1 MTAYPSAP
9 PETGAGRCRLPRVAV
24 ASRRMLLLH
33 GLGGDAS
40 TWDAF
45 LRRGGLGHEVWD
57 ADLPWRGPAEP
68 GWTLRCDPQ
77 RVVTDLVNGEAP
89 GCAREPFDIVVAHSY
104 AAGLVLAA
112 LAAGEIRPDA
122 LVLVSPFYRADAASF
137 DWPTISYSLNDFH
150 LVFVEA
156 LRVSGASR
164 SARTHRAANHR
175 TASHRDWMGRQ
186 LRDRVGPYGWMAF
199 FDLYLRTPFLRLDE
213 VRVPVLV
220 VRGDADAASRP
231 EDSCQ
236 LTRALANA
244 RFASLPGCG
253 HFPMIEQPEEFS
265 RVIGRFLESTWS

>member
-1 MTAYPSAP
+1 VT
-9 PETGAGRCRLPRVAV
+9 

-33 GLGGDAS
+33 GLGGNAS
-40 TWDAF
+40 TWDGF
-45 LRRGGLGHEVWD
+45 LRGGALGHEVWH
-57 ADLPWRGPAEP
+57 ADLPWQGSSAEP
-68 GWTLRCDPQ
+68 GWTRRCDPQ
-77 RVVTDLVNGEAP
+77 RVVTDLVNGAAP
-89 GCAREPFDIVVAHSY
+89 GCAPFDLVVAHSY

-112 LAAGEIRPDA
+112 LAAGDVRPDA
-122 LVLVSPFYRADAASF
+122 VVLVSPFYRADPASF

-164 SARTHRAANHR
+164 PARTRR
-175 TASHRDWMGRQ
+175 EASHRDWMGRQ

-220 VRGDADAASRP
+220 LRGDADTASRP
-231 EDSCQ
+231 EDSHQ
-236 LTRALANA
+236 LARALPNA

-253 HFPMIEQPEEFS
+253 HFPMIEEPAEFS
-265 RVIGRFLESTWS
+265 RVIGQFLESTWS